1 MLESGAWLVIALPLA
16 LLALWVLGRRLTES
30 RRQLEQKVA
39 ELETLGQVGRA
50 LTEAQ
55 LNPAALYELIYEQ
68 AGAIIDT
75 STFQLGLFE
84 DDCYR
89 IVVWV
94 REGERQE
101 PAAFDIAGDQ
111 GLVGWVRRQKAPLLI
126 GDYQSEWETLPARP
140 RYLGERTARAA
151 AFVPLITGKECIGV
165 LVAQSFTPHAF
176 SQDDVRR
183 LSIVANQAAS
193 AIASAWL
200 YQRAQKRAAQLELV
214 SRVSRQVRALTPL
227 RDLIQQ
233 TVDLIQSTFGYY
245 CVGIYNHDAG
255 TGQLALQASTMDGE
269 VERQWQL
276 PAGKGLIN
284 WSVTHMETVLVND
297 VNADPRYLALS
308 GLADTRAEIVVPL
321 ILDEQVL
328 GALDV
333 QSDQPGAFDAE
344 DRFALEA
351 LADQIALAIHES
363 HLYHAERQQRSVAET
378 LWEVAQ
384 TITSSLE
391 LETVLNAILTDL
403 RRVVAYDAAAILL
416 LEKDGMV
423 VIEAA
428 QGLPSVAGAQ
438 GRRFSLEDS
447 ERLARLAQND
457 ESIIFEPGDPS
468 GSYHRLLNLPPEHS
482 CLGTPLLAR
491 GELIG
496 FLTVDALAPQSYRP
510 EDAAVIATFAGQAA
524 VAIDN
529 ARLYA
534 SQREEAWVSSALLQ
548 VAEATAR
555 STELD
560 QVIATIVRMTL
571 TLVGVGRCGIL
582 LWDDDRIGFRGT
594 QLAGPGT
601 DLSAEFSQMCLR
613 PDAWPPLASL
623 KSRSQPIILS
633 GGEALS
639 GLPDELFDY
648 FGLDAWLLLLPL
660 LGKGELI
667 GVVLVS
673 GEKAD
678 VEFVRRRVQLIG
690 GIANQAAMAIENAQL
705 YAAQQEDAYATI
717 ALLQVAEAVN
727 TRADLADVLT
737 TIVRLA
743 PMLVGVE
750 HCLVIYWHAGDGVF
764 TLGPEYGL
772 SDDGR
777 ARLRQ
782 TLDDPAVSPFLNALR
797 LAGEP
802 IRIGVGELLSLPP
815 GWQAIFDTGV
825 LLALPL
831 IARRELVGAMLVS
844 LPVDGPFS
852 ARRQNILA
860 GIANQASIAV
870 DNDRLRAEV
879 SERERM
885 DRELEVAREIQSSFL
900 PETQPQEPGWSVGSF
915 WKAARRVGGDFFDYF
930 HLPRVGQDGRWGIV
944 IADVADKG
952 VPAALYMALSRSLIR
967 TVALNRVNPATSLER
982 VNNLL
987 LADSRSDLFVTVIY
1001 GIWDMA
1007 ENLVTYTNAGHNP
1020 PLCVRAGGTVDTL
1033 TGGGVVLG
1041 VVPDISLEDRE
1052 VRLEPGDTL
1061 VLYTDGIT
1069 EAMNADEEEFG
1080 LDRLQAVAL
1089 DSRHLSAPEIVRAIR
1104 EGVASFVGQTPQSD
1118 DLTLVIIKRED
1129 DSRVEIT

>member
-84 DDCYR
+84 NDCYH

-200 YQRAQKRAAQLELV
+200 YQRAQTRAAQLELV

-233 TVDLIQSTFGYY
+233 TVDLIQGTFGYY
-245 CVGIYNHDAG
+245 GVGIYRVDAG
-255 TGQLALQASTMDGE
+255 TGQLTLQASTMDGK

-276 PAGKGLIN
+276 PPDKGLIN
-284 WSVTHMETVLVND
+284 WAVTHMETVLVND
-297 VNADPRYLALS
+297 VNADPRYLAHS
-308 GLADTRAEIVVPL
+308 GLADTRAEI
-321 ILDEQVL
+321 
-328 GALDV
+328 V

-344 DRFALEA
+344 DQFALEV
-351 LADQIALAIHES
+351 LTDQIALAIHES

-378 LWEVAQ
+378 LREVAQ

-391 LETVLNAILTDL
+391 LETVLNAILADL

-423 VIEAA
+423 IIQAA
-428 QGLPSVAGAQ
+428 QGLPSVVGAQ
-438 GRRFSLEDS
+438 GSRFSLEDS

-457 ESIIFEPGDPS
+457 ESIIFKARDPS
-468 GSYHRLLNLPPEHS
+468 GGYHRLLNLPPEHS

-496 FLTVDALAPQSYRP
+496 FLTVDALAPESYRP

-534 SQREEAWVSSALLQ
+534 SQREEAWISSALLQ

-560 QVIATIVRMTL
+560 QVIATIARMTL

-594 QLAGPGT
+594 QIASPGT
-601 DLSAEFSQMCLR
+601 DLSAEFSQICLR

-623 KSRSQPIILS
+623 KSRPQPIILS

-678 VEFVRRRVQLIG
+678 VEFVRRRGQLIG

-750 HCLVIYWHAGDGVF
+750 RCLVLYWHAGDGVF
-764 TLGPEYGL
+764 SFGPAYGF

-782 TLDDPAVSPFLNALR
+782 TLDDPAVAPFLNALR

-802 IRIGVGELLSLPP
+802 IRIGDGELLSLPP
-815 GWQAIFDTGV
+815 GWQSIFDAGV

-930 HLPRVGQDGRWGIV
+930 HLPRVGQDGGWGIV

-1052 VRLEPGDTL
+1052 VRLEPGDAL

-1118 DLTLVIIKRED
+1118 DLTLVVIKRED
-1129 DSRVEIT
+1129 GSRAEIT